1 MLNEIYNNM
10 RHIMFGGVIMSRPND
25 YTDIYVHIYI
35 CTDIYVQK
43 RINTFWQSY
52 YSLDNTGMP
61 HPGLPFDIE
70 KCLHKSACLPSLLFR
85 AEIMFWS
92 DKLFKKMGSS
102 NRYKK
107 ILVYFCLC
115 ANQNITVIK

>member
-10 RHIMFGGVIMSRPND
+10 CHIMFGGVIISRPND
-25 YTDIYVHIYI
+25 YTA
-35 CTDIYVQK
+35 DIYVQK
-43 RINTFWQSY
+43 TINTFWQSY
-52 YSLDNTGMP
+52 YSLDNTAMP
-61 HPGLPFDIE
+61 HLGLPFNIE
-70 KCLHKSACLPSLLFR
+70 IYLHKSACLPTLLFR

-107 ILVYFCLC
+107 SNLNNFNMFNTSWPRLGLLLN
-115 ANQNITVIK
+115 ARSL

>member
-10 RHIMFGGVIMSRPND
+10 CHIMFGGVIISRPND
-25 YTDIYVHIYI
+25 YNA
-35 CTDIYVQK
+35 DIYVQK

-52 YSLDNTGMP
+52 YSLDNTAMP
-61 HPGLPFDIE
+61 HLGLPFDIE
-70 KCLHKSACLPSLLFR
+70 KYLHKSVCLPTLLFR
-85 AEIMFWS
+85 AEVMFWS

-107 ILVYFCLC
+107 SNLNNLNMFNTSWPRLCLLLN
-115 ANQNITVIK
+115 ARSL

>member
-1 MLNEIYNNM
+1 
-10 RHIMFGGVIMSRPND
+10 MFGGVIMCRPND
-25 YTDIYVHIYI
+25 YTA
-35 CTDIYVQK
+35 DIYVQK

-52 YSLDNTGMP
+52 YSLYNTGMP
-61 HPGLPFDIE
+61 HPGLAFDIE
-70 KCLHKSACLPSLLFR
+70 KHLHKSACLPSLLFR

-107 ILVYFCLC
+107 NTCILLFVRETKHYSDK
-115 ANQNITVIK
+115 I